1 MIPGLHE
8 AVQRM
13 DHAAFSHLYIV
24 WASDNH
30 QAPIPVK
37 DNDADIKE
45 SWIQILDVLGILAP
59 EIFLKKLVPYW
70 AWVLKTLAAEKQEA
84 TAQTIRDLL
93 SGKIGQDAGPGRS
106 REGTLLRISP
116 IYKKLSKII
125 GKISEESLT
134 GGLKK
139 YIQNKRDVQLFLIT
153 YLAREAL
160 FNYPKLPQETQ
171 LAVLKTAIKTQ
182 LTKEFGAPSD
192 DFCNKLSSL
201 WLYGLYFAGAPVTA
215 EKLILFL
222 DLMIEYPDLATNT
235 LGFTGSGDT
244 EGGRTTHT
252 LHPPKSPSR

>member
-13 DHAAFSHLYIV
+13 DHAAFAHLYMV

-37 DNDADIKE
+37 DNDADVKE

-59 EIFLKKLVPYW
+59 EAFLKKLVPYW
-70 AWVLKTLAAEKQEA
+70 IWVLKTLAAEKQDV
-84 TAQTIRDLL
+84 TAGTIRNLL

-106 REGTLLRISP
+106 REGTLLSISP
-116 IYKKLSKII
+116 IYKKLTKLI
-125 GKISEESLT
+125 GTISEVSLT
-134 GGLKK
+134 EGLKK

-153 YLAREAL
+153 YLSREAL
-160 FNYPKLPQETQ
+160 FSYPKLSQETA
-171 LAVLKTAIKTQ
+171 LATLKTAIHTQ
-182 LTKEFGAPSD
+182 LRKEFGSVSD
-192 DFCNKLSSL
+192 DFCNKLASL

-222 DLMIEYPDLATNT
+222 DLMIEHPDLATKT
-235 LGFTGSGDT
+235 LGFTGTVGERRPHS
-244 EGGRTTHT
+244 
-252 LHPPKSPSR
+252 